1 MAKLVD
7 YRPQIGINRG
17 RGLYQAAATLEN
29 SANKASRAQEYFAN
43 EALKDLKTEGAK
55 RGMEEG
61 LNAQMVSKEVPV
73 TDEAGNPSTITV
85 NLPPKTPDY
94 LGITAK
100 ENFEKIAYQR
110 YESNEKAN
118 IENIILKDYQLAAEK
133 DLSPVVI
140 ENMLDE
146 KRKIYIEQQSPKFGQ
161 LMDDHWNNTYKKHGL
176 NYLETYGKRRK
187 SDAKLQLT
195 NEENKLNAKVYD
207 SFTSG
212 EYVSDQEIEEFYEF
226 YETQGALSDVEA
238 KIKIETMQSA
248 NTTAVRIVDVYGK
261 YFGINREDIDGDQK
275 VLDAVNKQNNRKLF
289 VEMLTIDSVR
299 PNSITLKFPGEQD
312 LIVTRKQIDS
322 LTKGIDGEI
331 KPETFTTLL
340 KYIQKSQSVHKELT
354 AKQIQNAQIKTQYDR
369 NKKEDNTLYRDVKN
383 SEFATALDTNLVLK
397 TDIVNDYN
405 KINLDNP
412 NNIPLDVDVA
422 YDDPDFLKYVIETH
436 KNLPESI
443 ARKYENAIVN
453 YDTKFITPEIWDVI
467 SHGYESTKTGLFD
480 FGNDFNFN
488 RQSEDIAESVQV
500 LLNNNTSMGITEA
513 MQIIRG
519 RKEEAKVSTSL
530 TDVYNKQS
538 VAFGQ
543 EYDSPI
549 EFKNVF
555 QAAFADAVRSAYGS
569 SISIG
574 GVFSAQAKNTF
585 ISEQLR
591 KGSIN
596 DMLDGN
602 NMKKAITAH
611 LSKMGWEF
619 KFGLSTYTSGI
630 NTVFANDGSQED
642 KTFVAFP
649 IENIYPQL
657 KSVEGYNLANKNI
670 RDMIRDRGLNSQ
682 GQLLLSDSTDQKLMN
697 TSGNGLLKV
706 VPTNFNLLNL
716 NDFKRQY
723 REGNIEVEYYL
734 QAWDTDGEKYEY
746 LRDRNGEL
754 FVVGKNL
761 TEENM

>member
-17 RGLYQAAATLEN
+17 RGLFKAAAIMDN
-29 SANKASRAQEYFAN
+29 SANKTSRAQEYFAN
-43 EALKDLKTEGAK
+43 ESLKDLKTEGAK
-55 RGMEEG
+55 RGMEAG
-61 LNAQMVSKEVPV
+61 LKAQMVSKEVPV

-85 NLPPKTPDY
+85 NLPPVVPDY
-94 LGITAK
+94 LGVTAK

-110 YESNEKAN
+110 YETNEKAN
-118 IENIILKDYQLAAEK
+118 IENIILKDYQLAADK
-133 DLSPVVI
+133 DLAPVTI
-140 ENMLDE
+140 EKMINE
-146 KRKIYIEQQSPKFGQ
+146 KRKIYIDQQSPKFGQ
-161 LMDDHWNNTYKKHGL
+161 LMDDHWNNTYRKHGL

-187 SDAKLQLT
+187 ADAKLQLK
-195 NEENKLNAKVYD
+195 NDENKFNAKIYD

-212 EYVSDQEIEEFYEF
+212 QYVSNEQIRKFYEF
-226 YETQGALSDVEA
+226 YEMQGALTDVETE
-238 KIKIETMQSA
+238 INIETMQSA
-248 NTTAVRIVDVYGK
+248 NTTAVNIVNAYGK

-275 VLDAVNKQNNRKLF
+275 VLDATNKQENRKLF
-289 VEMLTIDSVR
+289 VEILTIDSVR
-299 PNSITLKFPGEQD
+299 PKSITLKFPGEED
-312 LIVTRKQIDS
+312 LIVTKKQIDS
-322 LTKGIDGEI
+322 LTKGINGEI
-331 KPETFTTLL
+331 KPETFTTIL
-340 KYIQKSQSVHKELT
+340 KYIEKSQSVHKELT
-354 AKQIQNAQIKTQYDR
+354 AKQIRDAQITAQYNR
-369 NKKEDNTLYRDVKN
+369 NKNKDNTIYREVKN

-397 TDIVNDYN
+397 TNIVNDYN
-405 KINLDNP
+405 ETNLDNP

-422 YDDPDFLKYVIETH
+422 YNDPDFLKYVIETH
-436 KNLPESI
+436 KNLPESV
-443 ARKYENAIVN
+443 ARAYENAIVN

-467 SHGYESTKTGLFD
+467 SHGYKSTKTGLFD

-488 RQSEDIAESVQV
+488 RPAEDIAESVQV

-519 RKEEAKVSTSL
+519 RKEEAKVSTNL

-538 VAFGQ
+538 IAFGLR
-543 EYDSPI
+543 YDSPI

-555 QAAFADAVRSAYGS
+555 EAAVADAIRSEYGS

-585 ISEQLR
+585 ISAQLR

-596 DMLDGN
+596 DMLDGGN
-602 NMKKAITAH
+602 IKEAFTAH

-630 NTVFANDGSQED
+630 NTVFANDGNQEA

-657 KSVEGYNLANKNI
+657 KTVEGYNLANKNI
-670 RDMIRDRGLNSQ
+670 RDMIRNRGLNSQ
-682 GQLLLSDSTDQKLMN
+682 GQQILSVSTDQKLMN
-697 TSGNGLLKV
+697 NSGNGKLKV
-706 VPTNFNLLNL
+706 VPTNYNLLNL
-716 NDFKRQY
+716 SDFKRQF
-723 REGNIEVEYYL
+723 REGNIEIEYYL
-734 QAWDTDGEKYEY
+734 QAWDGEKYEY
-746 LRDRNGEL
+746 LRDRSGEL